1 MFKNDMLSPKEIA
14 AMKLAKRK
22 KAIIS
27 KRNQMSETLN
37 ADQITLQQAQTPIAE
52 ENKHSQFMTVVE

>member
-52 ENKHSQFMTVVE
+52 ENKHS

>member
-22 KAIIS
+22 KEIIS

-37 ADQITLQQAQTPIAE
+37 AD
-52 ENKHSQFMTVVE
+52 